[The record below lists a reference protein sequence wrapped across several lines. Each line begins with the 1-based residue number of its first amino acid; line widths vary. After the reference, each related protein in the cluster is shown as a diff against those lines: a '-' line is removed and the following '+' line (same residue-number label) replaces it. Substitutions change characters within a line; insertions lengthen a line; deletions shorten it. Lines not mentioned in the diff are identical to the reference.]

1 MPPSDDFTG
10 TEPIILV
17 KETFF
22 FIQSETNEM
31 PPSDDFTG
39 TEPIILVKETFELF
53 AKQTIMVSK

>member
-1 MPPSDDFTG
+1 
-10 TEPIILV
+10 
-17 KETFF
+17 
-22 FIQSETNEM
+22 M